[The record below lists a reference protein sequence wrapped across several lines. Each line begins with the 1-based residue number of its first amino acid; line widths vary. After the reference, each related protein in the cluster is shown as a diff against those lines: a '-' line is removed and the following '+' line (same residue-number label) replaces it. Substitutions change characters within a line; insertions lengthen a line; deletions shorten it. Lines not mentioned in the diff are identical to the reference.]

1 MPFPKSVFLHF
12 LPELHK
18 TQGVTEVAPQ
28 LLGAL
33 DAHRIAAVQ
42 FLRNGRVRVTTKT
55 SQSTGM
61 NSLRDP
67 RSCMAMSQ
75 YQSLPPTSISVPS
88 LCVTCQWSC
97 PMTMSNVL
105 SSLSVLF
112 TQSFNVSFVTFHP
125 LPTVLVASS
134 YRFVVVFRHPCLCLI
149 FPHVCSIL
157 VSPFNVPFVT
167 SPVICLGPV
176 LLGLCLRCKQLGHV
190 ARNCTQ
196 AWGPSS
202 SSSSPPVSTS
212 SSVPVSTS
220 QSTSSTT
227 VLSTSVSSGLSALV

>member
-1 MPFPKSVFLHF
+1 MSE
-12 LPELHK
+12 LP
-18 TQGVTEVAPQ
+18 P
-28 LLGAL
+28 
-33 DAHRIAAVQ
+33 RP
-42 FLRNGRVRVTTKT
+42 
-55 SQSTGM
+55 QSTGM

-88 LCVTCQWSC
+88 LCVTCQLSC

-112 TQSFNVSFVTFHP
+112 TQSINVSFVTFHP

-134 YRFVVVFRHPCLCLI
+134 CRFVVVFRHPCLCLI

-176 LLGLCLRCKQLGHV
+176 LFGPVPALQAARSRGPKLYAGLG
-190 ARNCTQ
+190 
-196 AWGPSS
+196 
-202 SSSSPPVSTS
+202 PV
-212 SSVPVSTS
+212 
-220 QSTSSTT
+220 
-227 VLSTSVSSGLSALV
+227 